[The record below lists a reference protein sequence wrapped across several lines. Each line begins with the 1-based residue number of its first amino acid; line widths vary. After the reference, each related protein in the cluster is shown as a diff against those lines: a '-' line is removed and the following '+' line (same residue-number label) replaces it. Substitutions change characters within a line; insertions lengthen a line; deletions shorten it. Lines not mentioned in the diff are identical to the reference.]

1 MRPAWAPQDER
12 DRRMSPYCP
21 DCGGRLNWD
30 RKLKHY
36 SCESCGLTYNEAQ
49 LSDAMD
55 KKFERP
61 LTEDEKTRKRHD
73 DYLEWWLSD
82 KDKKKK

>member
-1 MRPAWAPQDER
+1 
-12 DRRMSPYCP
+12 MSPYCP

-36 SCESCGLTYNEAQ
+36 SCESCGVTLNEAQ

-55 KKFERP
+55 KKYERNM
-61 LTEDEKTRKRHD
+61 TEDEKTRQRHD

>member
-1 MRPAWAPQDER
+1 
-12 DRRMSPYCP
+12 MSPYCP

-36 SCESCGLTYNEAQ
+36 SCESCGVTFNEAQ

-61 LTEDEKTRKRHD
+61 LTDDEKTRKRHD

-82 KDKKKK
+82 KDKKKKQA

>member
-1 MRPAWAPQDER
+1 MNER

-36 SCESCGLTYNEAQ
+36 SCESCGVTFNEAQ

-82 KDKKKK
+82 KDKKKKQA

>member
-1 MRPAWAPQDER
+1 
-12 DRRMSPYCP
+12 MSPYCP

-36 SCESCGLTYNEAQ
+36 SCESCGVTFNEAQ

-61 LTEDEKTRKRHD
+61 LTDDEKTRKRHD

>member
-1 MRPAWAPQDER
+1 
-12 DRRMSPYCP
+12 MSPYCP

-61 LTEDEKTRKRHD
+61 LSDDEKTRKRHD

>member
-1 MRPAWAPQDER
+1 
-12 DRRMSPYCP
+12 MSPYCP

-36 SCESCGLTYNEAQ
+36 SCESCGVTFNEAQ

-82 KDKKKK
+82 KDKKKKQA

>member
-1 MRPAWAPQDER
+1 
-12 DRRMSPYCP
+12 MSPYCP
-21 DCGGRLNWD
+21 DCGGHLNWD

-36 SCESCGLTYNEAQ
+36 SCESCGVTFNEAQ

-61 LTEDEKTRKRHD
+61 LTDDEKTRKRHD

>member
-1 MRPAWAPQDER
+1 
-12 DRRMSPYCP
+12 MSPYCP

-61 LTEDEKTRKRHD
+61 LSEDEKTRKRHD